1 MESLDI
7 HLDARYLPGQSDV
20 LADLLS
26 HRDQVIGTERS
37 LHLQVAKALLRT
49 WGSPSLDLFTTSLD
63 AKLPLYCSPGGLRG
77 CVSPSLGQPGRLRV
91 STLSSSRKGGGSSQ
105 KDPQFLHD
113 SGRRPSPSADPSTS
127 HSALVGP
134 AVVSVPLQ
142 PVPPRHPRAEPSRV
156 ATLQCILQKSG
167 FSRGSAIEMSG
178 CIRTST
184 SHLSQAKWMLFC
196 GWYHGRDIAPVNA
209 TIPLIVDFL
218 VQLRRDKGY
227 RSARNSV
234 SAL

>member
-1 MESLDI
+1 MRSFPCTVPQAVFENAFRHPWDNLDVYAFPPVPQVGRVV
-7 HLDARYLPGQSDV
+7 ARVRKTPSFSMTLVAPP
-20 LADLLS
+20 LA
-26 HRDQVIGTERS
+26 
-37 LHLQVAKALLRT
+37 
-49 WGSPSLDLFTTSLD
+49 
-63 AKLPLYCSPGGLRG
+63 
-77 CVSPSLGQPGRLRV
+77 
-91 STLSSSRKGGGSSQ
+91 GGGVVC
-105 KDPQFLHD
+105 
-113 SGRRPSPSADPSTS
+113 RPSPSADPSTS
-127 HSALVGP
+127 RSALVGP

-178 CIRTST
+178 CVRTST

-196 GWYHGRDIAPVNA
+196 GWYHGKDVAPVNA

-218 VQLRRDKGY
+218 VQLRRDKGLSVSAVKGY
-227 RSARNSV
+227 RSACNSV